1 MLNRTT
7 APWIGAAA
15 WLGVF
20 FALCPQPAAA
30 QDAASVPRIT
40 GWIETDPAT
49 GFLAGDICIA
59 ARPSALNGT
68 ILLHRGLNI
77 RGVRNAVTGEALA
90 FDGYYDARN
99 VGDATPYQVA
109 SGGTAQGVCV
119 TYVGAFPVVRV
130 DAGERTTDD
139 WKGAIAFDGK
149 TVRAADQTRFYPTLR
164 DAAGVEHSQVAYDV
178 EVRCMGCK
186 AIFWNGSAP
195 VAGDHARFTSDRPRA
210 LMLYAGDLPF
220 STIDGVHFVGAE
232 VSADTA
238 AFVGTSFAAIAQ
250 VHETYLGVPMEDHP
264 SLMSFA
270 ALGGRAS
277 RKLGVNTWGFAT
289 WPTIASDGRLAFD
302 ALIPR
307 EADGSLSAGRQRYFA
322 HEMAHHYFGTRYAP
336 RGPLRW
342 FMMESTAEFLAAR
355 AIRTLRG
362 EAAYQGLLA
371 GYARD
376 APATVVPL
384 NGVTEVSQI
393 GGDYRYALGPLL
405 LIALERRVGEE
416 PLRRALSAFITE
428 PPSDEIDYARFRD
441 RLIAAGATEASLGVF
456 EAACLKP
463 ALDETCKS
471 EAGLAH

>member
-1 MLNRTT
+1 MFDRIT
-7 APWIGAAA
+7 APWTGAAVCFGA
-15 WLGVF
+15 F
-20 FALCPQPAAA
+20 FALCAQSAAA
-30 QDAASVPRIT
+30 QDAPSVPRVT

-59 ARPSALNGT
+59 ASPSALNGA

-77 RGVRNAVTGEALA
+77 RGVRNAVTGEALP

-109 SGGTAQGVCV
+109 PGGAAQGVCV

-139 WKGAIAFDGK
+139 WKGNIAFDGK
-149 TVRAADQTRFYPTLR
+149 TVRAAEQTRFYPTLR
-164 DAAGVEHSQVAYDV
+164 DAAGVEYQQVAYDV
-178 EVRCMGCK
+178 EVRCTGCK
-186 AIFWNGSAP
+186 TIFWNGSAP
-195 VAGDHARFTSDRPRA
+195 VAADRARFTSDRPRP

-220 STIDGVHFVGAE
+220 STIDGVHFIGAE

-238 AFVGTSFAAIAQ
+238 AFVGTSFAAIAR
-250 VHETYLGVPMEDHP
+250 VHAAYLGVAMEDQP

-302 ALIPR
+302 ALVPR
-307 EADGSLSAGRQRYFA
+307 EADGDLSAGRQSYFA
-322 HEMAHHYFGTRYAP
+322 HEMAHHYFGARYAP

-342 FMMESTAEFLAAR
+342 FMMESTAEYLAAR
-355 AIRTLRG
+355 AVRALRG
-362 EAAYQGLLA
+362 ETAYQGLLT
-371 GYARD
+371 GYVRNT
-376 APATVVPL
+376 PASITPL
-384 NGVTEVSQI
+384 NQVTEIDQI

-416 PLRRALSAFITE
+416 PLRRALSSFITD
-428 PPSDEIDYARFRD
+428 PPSEEVDYAYFRG
-441 RLIAAGATEASLGVF
+441 RLVAAGATETALAVF
-456 EAACLKP
+456 ETACLKT
-463 ALDETCKS
+463 ALDETCKA
-471 EAGLAH
+471 EAGVAP